1 MLIFALSKLKNE
13 LIMKEEKKTNEK
25 FELTDVIGIIAFIC
39 GILTVIFGFPHLD
52 FPDDW
57 CEYIFG
63 TVVLTFAYFIGLSL
77 LVAIIGLLIA
87 FIICLFKKNNKE
99 SD

>member
-1 MLIFALSKLKNE
+1 
-13 LIMKEEKKTNEK
+13 MKKETNEK
-25 FELTDVIGIIAFIC
+25 FELIDVINIIAFVC

-63 TVVLTFAYFIGLSL
+63 TVVLTFAYSIGFQL

-87 FIICLFKKNNKE
+87 FIIGLFIKNNKE

>member
-1 MLIFALSKLKNE
+1 MN
-13 LIMKEEKKTNEK
+13 MKKETNEK
-25 FELTDVIGIIAFIC
+25 FELIDVINIIAFVC

-63 TVVLTFAYFIGLSL
+63 TVVLTFAYSIGFQL

-87 FIICLFKKNNKE
+87 FIIGLFIKNNKE